1 MMAHEAKTPV
11 GAASASGSGTDQFV
25 AATPAP
31 GLRAKHAEP
40 DKGGAQ
46 ANSVETASLISED
59 DLPAW
64 LRAFGENEA
73 KQQAAPATDES
84 WMVGADTES
93 PLNAA
98 AAQSLAQSWQS
109 PAQPAAARARTG
121 AASIFAKPTET
132 QARPE
137 RVIAAAAKPT
147 PAAPEPE
154 VAAKPAETRKDFP
167 RPVPTQRE
175 RSGGV
180 PLQRVAL
187 IAFIVALVIFL
198 AVVGFF
204 LLGS

>member
-1 MMAHEAKTPV
+1 MAEEAKTPV
-11 GAASASGSGTDQFV
+11 GAASVSGSGTDKMV
-25 AATPAP
+25 ASAPAA
-31 GLRAKHAEP
+31 GMRAKAAEP
-40 DKGGAQ
+40 EKGNA
-46 ANSVETASLISED
+46 AETASLISED

-73 KQQAAPATDES
+73 KQQAPPATDES
-84 WMVGADTES
+84 WMVGADNDS

-109 PAQPAAARARTG
+109 PSQQAAARPRTG
-121 AASIFAKPTET
+121 AASVFAKPDEN

-137 RVIAAAAKPT
+137 RVIAATTKPA
-147 PAAPEPE
+147 PVAPEPE
-154 VAAKPAETRKDFP
+154 VVAKSAETRKDFP

-187 IAFIVALVIFL
+187 VAFIIALVIFL